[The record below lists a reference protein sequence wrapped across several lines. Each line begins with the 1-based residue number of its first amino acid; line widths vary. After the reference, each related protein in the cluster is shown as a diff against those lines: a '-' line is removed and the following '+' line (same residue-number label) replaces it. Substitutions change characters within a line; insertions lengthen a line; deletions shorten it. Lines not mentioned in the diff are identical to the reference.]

1 MLHLQQKAHYALD
14 EFRRGNTAN
23 NTRYSVSDPVSP
35 DTDNDELAILGG
47 KTRLVGKVEPTSPQL
62 LDRSPNSHNPIVPL
76 PLSPAMQTNMDPSVV
91 EYLQSFGP
99 VNGHAPAPVSS
110 SSSSRISPY
119 SATFTDVDLSPVS
132 AYGMTTMNTSGYQ
145 ADSSSQFIGTS
156 SQQMHSQQQQQQQQQ
171 GMRHAINTLSG
182 TTVRDVTMG
191 SLPPTT
197 TAPNRPSA
205 PQPPSVNA
213 FPQYFPV
220 FDYGNNMMNGSYAG
234 SSSTTAGGVPLLE
247 TPSPPGGQRRS
258 SNSPEGNM
266 LTTWQDFVN
275 LQMA

>member
-14 EFRRGNTAN
+14 EFRRGNTPN
-23 NTRYSVSDPVSP
+23 ITRYSVSDPVSP

-47 KTRLVGKVEPTSPQL
+47 KTRLAGKVEPTSPQL

-99 VNGHAPAPVSS
+99 ANGHASAPT

-145 ADSSSQFIGTS
+145 QDGSSSFIGP
-156 SQQMHSQQQQQQQQQ
+156 SQPMHPQQQQQQQ
-171 GMRHAINTLSG
+171 GMRHAINHHPG

-191 SLPPTT
+191 PLPPT
-197 TAPNRPSA
+197 ASNRSSA
-205 PQPPSVNA
+205 PQSSSVNA

-220 FDYGNNMMNGSYAG
+220 FDYGNSMMNGSFA
-234 SSSTTAGGVPLLE
+234 STSGGVPILE
-247 TPSPPGGQRRS
+247 TPNPPGGQRRS

-266 LTTWQDFVN
+266 LTTWQDFVD